1 MVVLLP
7 FLCGCHDCS
16 AVSGL
21 GFGTS
26 VCLLCD
32 PLVSVAYVRYRLL
45 NRSALFTILLK
56 GFAFSPVFCSLRVF
70 LGKVLAGRVWVFLVC
85 LPVSLVV

>member
-7 FLCGCHDCS
+7 FLCGCYDCS

-21 GFGTS
+21 GSGTS

-32 PLVSVAYVRYRLL
+32 PLVRVAYVRYR
-45 NRSALFTILLK
+45 
-56 GFAFSPVFCSLRVF
+56 
-70 LGKVLAGRVWVFLVC
+70 
-85 LPVSLVV
+85 